1 MLNSIQH
8 SRTPSHQP
16 SLARPGGLQLP
27 TEVLDIIVAHLTRRD
42 LLSSSKVCKAWRP
55 SASHQLWKNID
66 SLPLNE
72 EFMLLV
78 PAHGHLI
85 HRLDVILH
93 PKSKLKGAPG
103 DLLAQV
109 LQDTPRLH
117 HLSIRLLEYD
127 SNDIVPPVLK
137 AIKDYVS
144 GQLTILELKGM
155 SYHIEIEDV
164 KALFP
169 SLTHLTRFEMDGL
182 PNGNLV
188 QMLTSLPFLTAI
200 AFRGE
205 RNTNRRAGTMRRE
218 VFQNVGIVA
227 IGTLLPLLKDLTVH
241 FNKNILAV
249 GLGHFS
255 EFCPQLTR
263 VDLRGCQ
270 GILSDGLA
278 SFLGAQPHLTH
289 VCLADTLLQ
298 DSGLLI
304 LAKPDRAAQLRVLN
318 IRKCRLVQAHGV
330 GQVVRACANLR
341 ELNFSLCSAVWMDV
355 FTGTWACLGLL
366 RLNFGGIHGPVPV
379 QDGSDAYVSRSVQ
392 EGELEKMYAQLG
404 RLHLL
409 EELTLLP
416 LPFQLRLFELG
427 RTSIENMTR
436 LEHISLVDRAS
447 ASEDRDIIWLATR
460 LPSLKTLDLD
470 ECTTRGTLLRD
481 LGDINKSL
489 KINRLYLRDLYDFRD
504 PNLQDIDA
512 EYYDAM
518 DSDYSDS
525 DSDSDSDGDN
535 NHHFGIGGG
544 GNYEDDSDEDDS
556 DDPYYSPGEEP
567 YQPAHLNLYNSD
579 EDDDGANMYPSAI
592 PSSNSD
598 DYETYDGDDDDD
610 LRDGHGGNSF
620 WDYHASYYPTSD
632 SDKPFAYNRDSQD
645 NPDEGAKEDSSEE
658 DSSGSDDSG
667 DAISSDSEGGDSGS
681 QSELSSQAE
690 SVTEEDD
697 SSGSDDSGDGTSSD
711 SEDSDRGGQSELS
724 SQTESDTEEDDDED
738 DIAYGS
744 DSSSKVDS
752 VGNFSDDNGSQ
763 SGGEHSDMCLSADD
777 EGSEDGSS
785 AENNEDEQE
794 GFGDEEDGEERYS
807 DEQDVDEEDVD
818 VGKTYSDDHYDEN
831 DGDGHYAHNEYDYDM
846 DHNDKD
852 DGYEDYDGNAV
863 SNNINAGGYDSDD
876 Y

>member
-1 MLNSIQH
+1 MLISIQH

-27 TEVLDIIVAHLTRRD
+27 TEVLDIIVGYLTRRD

-144 GQLTILELKGM
+144 GQLTSLELKGM

-330 GQVVRACANLR
+330 GQVVRACVNLR

-366 RLNFGGIHGPVPV
+366 RLNFGGIHRPVPV

-392 EGELEKMYAQLG
+392 EGELEQMYAQLG

-447 ASEDRDIIWLATR
+447 ALEDRDIIWLATR

-489 KINRLYLRDLYDFRD
+489 KINRLYSRDLYDFRD
-504 PNLQDIDA
+504 PNLQDIDV

-579 EDDDGANMYPSAI
+579 EDDDGANIYPSAI

-610 LRDGHGGNSF
+610 LRGHGGNSF
-620 WDYHASYYPTSD
+620 WDYRASYYPPSD
-632 SDKPFAYNRDSQD
+632 SDKPFAYNRGSQD
-645 NPDEGAKEDSSEE
+645 DPDEGAKEDSSEE

-763 SGGEHSDMCLSADD
+763 SGGEHSDMFLSADD

-785 AENNEDEQE
+785 AENDEDEQE
-794 GFGDEEDGEERYS
+794 GFGDEEDGEEQYS

-818 VGKTYSDDHYDEN
+818 VGKTYLDDHYDEN